1 MRIQGPVFTDF
12 AFQAELLA
20 IGRQQQLDG
29 GGIKA
34 DTVVKRLHLMFRID
48 ALDRHHRHQYVFLLN
63 QARIAGEE
71 RFDKERLVGN
81 HHVIDPRAGNIDA
94 RQIAFVVHQFV
105 DWAITMPSWK
115 AAASTSAGVSSVLGP
130 VYRLPLRSAL

>member
-48 ALDRHHRHQYVFLLN
+48 AL
-63 QARIAGEE
+63 IA
-71 RFDKERLVGN
+71 
-81 HHVIDPRAGNIDA
+81 I
-94 RQIAFVVHQFV
+94 IAISMCSCLIRRGSRVKSGS
-105 DWAITMPSWK
+105 IK
-115 AAASTSAGVSSVLGP
+115 NGLSATTT
-130 VYRLPLRSAL
+130 

>member
-12 AFQAELLA
+12 AFQAELFA

-81 HHVIDPRAGNIDA
+81 HHVIDRS
-94 RQIAFVVHQFV
+94 R
-105 DWAITMPSWK
+105 
-115 AAASTSAGVSSVLGP
+115 AAADRIRRPP
-130 VYRLPLRSAL
+130 VR